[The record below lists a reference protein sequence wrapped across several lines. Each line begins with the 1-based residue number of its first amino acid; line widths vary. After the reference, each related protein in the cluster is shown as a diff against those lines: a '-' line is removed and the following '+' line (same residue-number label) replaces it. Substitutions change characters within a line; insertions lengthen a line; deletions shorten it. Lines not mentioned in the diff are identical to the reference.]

1 MSLRVQV
8 DALDI
13 FGGDFFFFCLCGE
26 GVAPQCLRCR
36 RRRRGVGGLGQLVG
50 CRRTNGRCGWLVVVS
65 AIIFFLFYEGLQAAY
80 QPALNVSET
89 ETSVDT
95 LSLLDW
101 RRGAALVFGCEGE
114 KGI

>member
-1 MSLRVQV
+1 MFAMPPTTKRSGWFGSTGRLTTHKRAVRV
-8 DALDI
+8 AR
-13 FGGDFFFFCLCGE
+13 
-26 GVAPQCLRCR
+26 RCER
-36 RRRRGVGGLGQLVG
+36 
-50 CRRTNGRCGWLVVVS
+50 
-65 AIIFFLFYEGLQAAY
+65 AIFFYFFNEGLQAAY

>member
-1 MSLRVQV
+1 M
-8 DALDI
+8 
-13 FGGDFFFFCLCGE
+13 
-26 GVAPQCLRCR
+26 
-36 RRRRGVGGLGQLVG
+36 
-50 CRRTNGRCGWLVVVS
+50 
-65 AIIFFLFYEGLQAAY
+65 

-114 KGI
+114 KDLVRPLVHLSLQVGRRSTKSGRRADEEREKGGGGGGG